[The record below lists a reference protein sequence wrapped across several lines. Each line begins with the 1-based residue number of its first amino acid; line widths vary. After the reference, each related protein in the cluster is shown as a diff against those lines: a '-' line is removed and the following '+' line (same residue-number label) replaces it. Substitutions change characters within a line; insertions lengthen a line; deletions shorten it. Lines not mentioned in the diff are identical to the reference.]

1 MDSEPHIVHPLG
13 THPQS
18 GGHCHRL
25 VKVVMVEKELNE
37 TGMSVT
43 VAVSGLEIETGRG
56 GMIMI
61 DVVVTV
67 TVEREILIGTQIG
80 GETMKGAGETV
91 TGEEILALVEAGA
104 GAGVGA
110 CKSMVQAQTVVLAH
124 LEIQRGSLAIWQS

>member
-1 MDSEPHIVHPLG
+1 LDSEPHIVHPLG

-56 GMIMI
+56 GMTMI
-61 DVVVTV
+61 DVVVVTV
-67 TVEREILIGTQIG
+67 TVEIEILIGTQIG

-91 TGEEILALVEAGA
+91 TGEEILALAGA